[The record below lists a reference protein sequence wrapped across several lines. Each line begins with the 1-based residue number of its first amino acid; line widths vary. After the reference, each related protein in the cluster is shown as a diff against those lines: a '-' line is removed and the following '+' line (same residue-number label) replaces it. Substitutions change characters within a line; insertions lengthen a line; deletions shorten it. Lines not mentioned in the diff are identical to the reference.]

1 MINNDVKAI
10 AKRVPIAPRKI
21 RLVIDL
27 IRDKS
32 IEEAQAILDFTSKAA
47 AIVVSK
53 LLKSA
58 VSNAVNNFNFNINNL
73 YVKKIFVNQGV
84 RMKRLLPRA
93 KGRSNQIQKNTSHIT
108 IFVASNESESE
119 RKVVSSGSKE

>member
-27 IRDKS
+27 IRYKS
-32 IEEAQAILDFTSKAA
+32 IEEAQAILDFTNKGSSV
-47 AIVVSK
+47 VVSK

-58 VSNAVNNFNFNINNL
+58 VSNAVNNFNFDINNL

-108 IFVASNESESE
+108 IFVSSKSVELE
-119 RKVVSSGSKE
+119 RKVILDGSKE

>member
-32 IEEAQAILDFTSKAA
+32 IEEAQAILDFTNKAA
-47 AIVVSK
+47 AIVASK

>member
-10 AKRVPIAPRKI
+10 AKRVRIAPRKV
-21 RLVIDL
+21 RLVVDL
-27 IRDKS
+27 IRYKS
-32 IEEAQAILDFTSKAA
+32 VEEAQAILNFTNKSSSG
-47 AIVVSK
+47 IILK

-58 VSNAVNNFNFNINNL
+58 IYNAVNNFNLDIGSL

-108 IFVASNESESE
+108 IFVSTQ
-119 RKVVSSGSKE
+119 KVELEDKEIQNGSKE

>member
-27 IRDKS
+27 IRYKS
-32 IEEAQAILDFTSKAA
+32 IEEAQAILDFTNKASSV
-47 AIVVSK
+47 VVSK

-58 VSNAVNNFNFNINNL
+58 VSNAVNNFNFDINNL
-73 YVKKIFVNQGV
+73 YVKEIFVNQGV

-108 IFVASNESESE
+108 IFVSSKSVESE
-119 RKVVSSGSKE
+119 RKVIPNGSKE

>member
-1 MINNDVKAI
+1 MFNNDVKAI

-27 IRDKS
+27 IRYKN
-32 IEEAQAILDFTSKAA
+32 IEEAQAILEFTNKAA
-47 AIVVSK
+47 SVVVLK

-58 VSNAVNNFNFNINNL
+58 VANAVNNFNFDINSL

-108 IFVASNESESE
+108 ILVASQKIELE
-119 RKVVSSGSKE
+119 RKVESNGSKE

>member
-32 IEEAQAILDFTSKAA
+32 IEEAQAILDFTNKSA

>member
-27 IRDKS
+27 IRYKS
-32 IEEAQAILDFTSKAA
+32 IEEAQAILDFTNKAA